1 MSSYFSS
8 LVKQSL
14 SRTTEATL
22 SVSGIVHP
30 GLREHLA
37 KQMNSECGKPGSFL
51 APPMFEQTFGWDRS
65 DRTMEML
72 VSDGLLS
79 TTVVG
84 SLDQEKIYIEN
95 KDGRK
100 LSKNKYR
107 FESGWAP
114 YTHQLASW
122 HSLLEKKH
130 SVVVT
135 SGTGSGKTECF
146 MVPVLED
153 LHQCYEANNKV
164 PLEGIHALFLYPLNA
179 LINSQRERL
188 DAWTQAF
195 GNGIRYCL
203 YNGNTPELAAREV
216 ARQKLHPNEVLTRE
230 TMREHPAPILV
241 TNGTM
246 LEYMMVRQVD
256 APILQKSR
264 EKKTLRWIVLDEA
277 HTYVGSQAAELAMQ
291 LRRVMH
297 AFGVKPQDVRFVA
310 TSATIAGEDTAE
322 QLKTF
327 LSDLSGVSREQIDVL
342 DGRRVTPTLSRS
354 DDEPVELA
362 TLEAMQPSDKKQ
374 QEVLPERYELLT
386 HSPEAR
392 ALRHSLVS
400 SKRPLKLDALA
411 NSVAAQCGRS
421 FTQDELLRWLDVCTA
436 TKPHKGAESF
446 LKVRAHFFQ
455 RTTQG
460 VWACFDPNCSCKEST
475 PLEKN
480 WPYGM
485 VYTNQRQNCDCGALV
500 FELSFC
506 NECNEPHLLA
516 RDKNGVLS
524 HWDSQ
529 QEDEF
534 SLQSDEDFYVEDG
547 GNDDPGKPSETT
559 TPLVLSSINNE
570 ANQFWQMGFDRLSGA
585 IGGLSG
591 NLVSLGMNDVEPCCS
606 SCSYKG
612 FNGSSP
618 FRRSLLGSPFY
629 VANAVPTVLEYCPDY
644 EDDDST
650 VSYQNLPG
658 RGRRLITFTDSRQ
671 GTARMSVRMQQEA
684 ERSKLRGLVLETL
697 VRAELSRH
705 QTLESEEESSESLR
719 KKADAIRSIDAAIAK
734 VLEEKANL
742 LDSRAEMEWAE
753 IVGALSNQ
761 SDIYKW
767 MIEQNQGQ
775 KFAIFDSEDMG
786 PRKFSEMLLFREFMK
801 RPKRKNSLETQ
812 GLVRVGYKGLDQI
825 SKKLPDRWEKS
836 GFQPNDWY
844 DFLKVALDFYVRDRG
859 FIKVNDDWLEWIGT
873 KYSAKKLR
881 SPKSDESTDY
891 SVEKWP
897 TIKSKSS
904 QHRLVKLLILASGMD
919 AKSETTIALVN
930 SWLLFA
936 WEQLSNSELFGADGV
951 ARFLLKEKLTFSLV
965 SEAFICPVTNKLLD
979 TSFKGLSPYLPAF
992 IDWQAFTDEQ
1002 KSTYHCRPVNTPNL
1016 LEIYQSVKSE
1026 VVSDDYL
1033 ARIPV
1038 IRARVNENRFVEN
1051 LRSENLWTDINDRAV
1066 EGGFYYRSAEHSAQQ
1081 SADRLGKYEDLF
1093 KQGKINVLN
1102 CSTTMEMGVDIGGIS
1117 AVVMNNV
1124 PPHPANY
1131 LQRAGRAGRSQES
1144 RALAYTLC
1152 KGNPHDQQVFT
1163 DPLWP
1168 FETKI
1173 PAPAVALNS
1182 ERLVQRHINA
1192 ILLSDFLC
1200 NDVGVTQK
1208 DKHVLTTGWF
1218 FEKLADDSLC
1228 DRFMD
1233 SLKGSG
1239 NTELDS
1245 SLEFAVKGTG
1255 LHGRKALQLRIAAYE
1270 IMEKL
1275 RDRWLEVFNYLES
1288 EKSSAKKDSP
1298 YAKRLEVEQKRHMGE
1313 YLLRDM
1319 AARTFLP
1326 GYGFPT
1332 DVVNFDNFTIEDYFR
1347 EKSKDKQKK
1356 DREDNISR
1364 YKGLPSRNL
1373 AIAIREYAPG
1383 AEIVLDGRVF
1393 RSAGVSLHWYNIAAD
1408 SNEAQ
1413 KFDLAWRCDRCGE
1426 LGYEDGAAVS
1436 DSLACSNS
1444 SCGAPIKLSNIKKVL
1459 VPAGFVTDAYEST
1472 TNNVEQQKYIPVQQP
1487 WVIVKGA
1494 PEIALPDP
1502 AMGFMRSGPDG
1513 MVFHHSDGEF
1523 SKGFAVC
1530 LQCGRAHSM
1539 DKNGDLPKELNTAR
1553 PHRSPRPA
1561 KEDRYE
1567 ENGKHKIA
1575 DCGGQGAPQEK
1586 ITLGAHSKTD
1596 VFELVL
1602 RRPMSNEYLIDDGE
1616 NGANRSIAMTL
1627 AVALRF
1633 SLAAQLGVSASELGF
1648 SVRPAKVDNRSVLVI
1663 QLYDELSGGAGFA
1676 SSAAEHI
1683 EDILQRMVK
1692 QLGCSH
1698 CDTACSECLLDSST
1712 RHHHDKLNRLSAL
1725 EWLGEDFIHRISL
1738 PDSAPLVSG
1747 GRYQPKYQ
1755 SKSVEGV
1762 ILKAIRE
1769 GARHII
1775 LRASGDEADWDT
1787 SARPFKKALQAYR
1800 LVDEIKVDLILPASI
1815 DSTALRED
1823 LLALSVIG
1831 VELSV
1836 GRDLIE
1842 DSVVAQLIYTN
1853 RVETIASSELANCIP
1868 GNDWH
1873 QCGGLTVMTDR
1884 YPKIEITPLDL
1895 SSWVNT
1901 VESAPKIQV
1910 KNFEINRALDGNLR
1924 NFGVRFWNYVSEQ
1937 VDGIQELLNN
1947 DGVEVTSIL
1956 YSDRYLQCPAYILMI
1971 TSLLAPISSKLV
1983 NRSNASITTLF
1994 KKNERSGYRM
2004 THNWEDQDHF
2014 ETFTKAWMA
2023 HQCGVEFDLCVVNNN
2038 RDIPHH
2044 RKLEVEFSDGRC
2056 LRVRFDQGVGYWRL
2070 DGKTDFEFS
2079 ADCDWLVNDVSKRV
2093 ALIKLRSI
2101 ESWPTDITAELTTL
2115 KNSKTPTKND
2125 CKKP

>member
-30 GLREHLA
+30 GLREYLA

-51 APPMFEQTFGWDRS
+51 APPMFEQTFGWARS

-79 TTVVG
+79 TAVVG

-153 LHQCYEANNKV
+153 LHQCYEANNRV

-216 ARQKLHPNEVLTRE
+216 AKQKLHPNEVLTRE

-256 APILQKSR
+256 ALILQKSR

-277 HTYVGSQAAELAMQ
+277 HTYVGSQAGELAMQ

-297 AFGVKPQDVRFVA
+297 AFGVTPQDVRFVA
-310 TSATIAGEDTAE
+310 TSATIAGDDASE
-322 QLKTF
+322 QLKKF
-327 LSDLSGVSREQIDVL
+327 LSDLSRVPIDQIDVL
-342 DGRRVTPTLSRS
+342 DGSRVIPDLADSL
-354 DDEPVELA
+354 DKPVELA
-362 TLEAMQPSDKKQ
+362 ILEAMQPSDKKQ
-374 QEVLPERYELLT
+374 PEVLPERYELLT

-392 ALRHSLVS
+392 ALRDCLVS
-400 SKRPLKLDALA
+400 SKRPLKLDELA

-421 FTQDELLRWLDVCTA
+421 FTQDEILRWLDVCTA
-436 TKPHKGAESF
+436 TKPDKNSESF

-460 VWACFDPNCSCKEST
+460 IWACFDSNCSCKEST

-485 VYTNQRQNCDCGALV
+485 VYTNQRHKCDCGALV

-547 GNDDPGKPSETT
+547 GNDDIGKPSET

-570 ANQFWQMGFDRLSGA
+570 ANHFWQMGFDRLSGA

-697 VRAELSRH
+697 VRAELSRQ

-825 SKKLPDRWEKS
+825 SRKLPDRWEKS

-897 TIKSKSS
+897 KIKSKSS

-1066 EGGFYYRSAEHSAQQ
+1066 EGGFYYRTAEHSAQQ
-1081 SADRLGKYEDLF
+1081 SAERLGNYEDLF
-1093 KQGKINVLN
+1093 KSGKINVLN

-1152 KGNPHDQQVFT
+1152 KGNPHDQQVFAE
-1163 DPLWP
+1163 PLWP
-1168 FETKI
+1168 FQTKI

-1182 ERLVQRHINA
+1182 GRLVQRHINA

-1200 NDVGVTQK
+1200 NDVGVTPK

-1218 FEKLADDSLC
+1218 FEKLAVDSLC
-1228 DRFMD
+1228 DRFLD
-1233 SLKGSG
+1233 SLKSSG
-1239 NTELDS
+1239 ARELDS
-1245 SLEFAVKGTG
+1245 TLECAVRDTG
-1255 LHGRKALQLRIAAYE
+1255 LHGRKAAMLRVDAAKSIEALQE
-1270 IMEKL
+1270 
-1275 RDRWLEVFNYLES
+1275 RWLEIFNYLES
-1288 EKSSAKKDSP
+1288 EKQSAKKDSP
-1298 YAKRLEVEQKRHMGE
+1298 YAKRLELELKRHMGE
-1313 YLLRDM
+1313 YLLRDL

-1332 DVVNFDNFTIEDYFR
+1332 DVVNFDNFTIEDYIR
-1347 EKSKDKQKK
+1347 TQKQKELKK

-1393 RSAGVSLHWYNIAAD
+1393 RSAGVSLHWHNLAAD
-1408 SNEAQ
+1408 TNEAQ

-1426 LGYEDGAAVS
+1426 LGYEDGVVDS
-1436 DSLACSNS
+1436 DSLVCSNS
-1444 SCGAPIKLSNIKKVL
+1444 TCGASIKPSNIKKVL

-1472 TNNVEQQKYIPVQQP
+1472 TNNVEHQKFIPVQQP
-1487 WVIVKGA
+1487 WVIVKDA
-1494 PEIALPDP
+1494 PSVALPDP
-1502 AMGFMRSGPDG
+1502 ALGFMRSGPNG

-1530 LQCGRAHSM
+1530 MQCGRAHSM
-1539 DKNGDLPKELNTAR
+1539 DKNGEFPHEFNTAR

-1561 KEDRYE
+1561 KDDRYE
-1567 ENGKHKIA
+1567 ENGNHKIA
-1575 DCGGQGAPQEK
+1575 DCGGQGTLQTN

-1602 RRPMSNEYLIDDGE
+1602 RRPASNEYLIDDGE
-1616 NGANRSIAMTL
+1616 SGDNRSIALTL

-1633 SLAAQLGVSASELGF
+1633 ALAGKLGISASELGF
-1648 SVRPAKVDNRSVLVI
+1648 GTRPAQIDGKPVLVI

-1676 SSAAEHI
+1676 SAAPDYI
-1683 EDILQRMVK
+1683 EDILVDMANRLQ
-1692 QLGCSH
+1692 CAH
-1698 CDTACSECLLDSST
+1698 CDAACSECLLDSLT
-1712 RHHHDKLNRLSAL
+1712 RHHHDRLDHSAAL
-1725 EWLGEDFIHRISL
+1725 SWLGEDFSRRIKL
-1738 PDSAPLVSG
+1738 PESEQLLPG
-1747 GRYQPKYQ
+1747 GKYQPR
-1755 SKSVEGV
+1755 SVEGV
-1762 ILKAIRE
+1762 IQKGIRE
-1769 GARHII
+1769 GANKLVVRVT
-1775 LRASGDEADWDT
+1775 GEQADWELA
-1787 SARPFKKALQAYR
+1787 ARQFSKALHNYL
-1800 LVDEIKVDLILPASI
+1800 LVDEIQVDLLLPENIQSKE
-1815 DSTALRED
+1815 LQED
-1823 LLALSVIG
+1823 LLALKAIG
-1831 VELSV
+1831 VQLRTWKEEAGSAL
-1836 GRDLIE
+1836 
-1842 DSVVAQLIYTN
+1842 VAQLQFPDKILS
-1853 RVETIASSELANCIP
+1853 IAASESSASIP
-1868 GNDWH
+1868 GVDWH
-1873 QCGGLTVMTDR
+1873 QSGGLTVVSDTLDKLDSR
-1884 YPKIEITPLDL
+1884 ELDTSRWIDPRSESSFSARNLEIR
-1895 SSWVNT
+1895 N
-1901 VESAPKIQV
+1901 E
-1910 KNFEINRALDGNLR
+1910 LDGNLR
-1924 NFGVRFWNYVSEQ
+1924 NFGKRFWDYLSEE
-1937 VDGIQELLNN
+1937 VEGLASCLNS
-1947 DGVEVTSIL
+1947 DEIAVTAMS
-1956 YSDRYLQCPAYILMI
+1956 YTDRYLQSPAYILML
-1971 TSLLAPISSKLV
+1971 TSILAPIAEKLTADK
-1983 NRSNASITTLF
+1983 NGSLKTLF
-1994 KKNERSGYRM
+1994 KMKDRSGHLM
-2004 THNWEDQDHF
+2004 FHDWAEDDHF
-2014 ETFTKAWMA
+2014 EEFTKAWLLD
-2023 HQCGVEFDLCVVNNN
+2023 QCRVNFDLDVVNAN

-2044 RKLEVEFSDGRC
+2044 RKLEIKLSDGRT
-2056 LRVRFDQGVGYWRL
+2056 LIVRFDQGVGYWRVE
-2070 DGKTDFEFS
+2070 GNSKFDFSE
-2079 ADCDWLVNDVSKRV
+2079 DVDYLVGTTKDRIGSLKV
-2093 ALIKLRSI
+2093 RSL
-2101 ESWPTDITAELTTL
+2101 ESWATDISVEIV
-2115 KNSKTPTKND
+2115 NV
-2125 CKKP
+2125 